1 MTSFLALRF
10 RKKKKVL
17 TLEYRLFRAPAC
29 LAAGSPMI
37 IYLILFLGLLNW
49 ASFMSSRVLM
59 SLYAIELGASAA
71 AIGVLIAVYGVGPL
85 LLSIRAGKVS
95 DRFGSF
101 RPIVLGSAGM
111 AAGMVIPYFFP
122 RLEVLYFAALV
133 IGVALVFL
141 NIALQHLIASLGE
154 AEDRTRNVSLQ
165 SLAVA
170 LSAMIGPLLVGISI
184 DNRGHVPTFL
194 YMAIVV
200 LLSCFA
206 WIACRRVIPHKTL
219 AAKAEAG
226 GGLRVL
232 LGQSGLRRITIISG
246 LVAAGVDLYTFYMP
260 IYGHSIGLS
269 ATMIGVVLGAF
280 ATAQFVVRS
289 VLPILVRRWG
299 EDTLMTGSM
308 YLAGATFLLFP
319 FVHQLAALLLLSF
332 VLGFGLGVGQPL
344 SIIMTYN
351 RAPAGRTGEAL
362 GLRFTIVNFTHMA
375 IPVAFGT
382 IGSALGL
389 VTVFVANSLLMA
401 GGGYFHHRGAKRGPD
416 QVK

>member
-1 MTSFLALRF
+1 M
-10 RKKKKVL
+10 V
-17 TLEYRLFRAPAC
+17 
-29 LAAGSPMI
+29 

-71 AIGVLIAVYGVGPL
+71 AIGALIAAYGVGPL
-85 LLSIRAGKVS
+85 LLSIRAGKVA

-111 AAGMVIPYFFP
+111 AVGLVIPYLFP
-122 RLEVLYFAALV
+122 RIEVLFAAALV

-154 AEDRTRNVSLQ
+154 AEERTRNVSLQ

-170 LSAMIGPLLVGISI
+170 LGAMIGPLLVGISI
-184 DNRGHVPTFL
+184 DTQGHVPTFL
-194 YMAIVV
+194 YLSVVV

-206 WIACRRVIPHKTL
+206 WIACRRVIPFKTRSP
-219 AAKAEAG
+219 KNEAG

-232 LGQSGLRRITIISG
+232 LEQPGLRRITIVSG

-289 VLPILVRRWG
+289 VLPVLVRRWN
-299 EDTLMTGSM
+299 EDTVMTGSM

-319 FVHQLAALLLLSF
+319 FVHQFAALLLLSF
-332 VLGFGLGVGQPL
+332 GLGLGLGVGQPL

-351 RAPAGRTGEAL
+351 RAPPGRAGEAL
-362 GLRFTIVNFTHMA
+362 GLRFTVINFTHMA

-382 IGSALGL
+382 VGSTLGL
-389 VTVFVANSLLMA
+389 VTVFVANSVLMA
-401 GGGYFHHRGAKRGPD
+401 GGGYYHRRGVVRGAI

>member
-1 MTSFLALRF
+1 M
-10 RKKKKVL
+10 V
-17 TLEYRLFRAPAC
+17 
-29 LAAGSPMI
+29 

-71 AIGVLIAVYGVGPL
+71 SIGILIAVYGVGPL
-85 LLSIRAGKVS
+85 LLSLRAGQVA

-111 AAGMVIPYFFP
+111 AGGLVIPYLFP

-141 NIALQHLIASLGE
+141 NIALQHLIASLGD
-154 AEDRTRNVSLQ
+154 ADQRTRNVSLQ

-170 LSAMIGPLLVGISI
+170 ASAMIGPLLVGLSI
-184 DNRGHVPTFL
+184 DHRGHVPTFL
-194 YMAIVV
+194 YLSIVV

-206 WIACRRVIPHKTL
+206 WIACRRVIPYKTR
-219 AAKAEAG
+219 ASKAEAG

-232 LGQSGLRRITIISG
+232 LGQPGLRRITLISG

-289 VLPILVRRWG
+289 VLPMLARRWG
-299 EDTLMTGSM
+299 EDVMMTGSM

-319 FVHQLAALLLLSF
+319 FVHHLAVLLLLSF
-332 VLGFGLGVGQPL
+332 ALGLGLGVGQPL

-362 GLRFTIVNFTHMA
+362 GLRFTVVNFTHMA

-389 VTVFVANSLLMA
+389 VTVFAANSALMV
-401 GGGYFHHRGAKRGPD
+401 GGGWLHRRGAARGPD
-416 QVK
+416 PVK